1 MKNVARFTM
10 SALLVVALAALVGCG
25 SGAGSSGGGYG
36 SSTPPA
42 SSGSATGSTTGG
54 TSGATSGAAVAIKNF
69 AFSPSSLTVNVGDK
83 VTFTNNDSTTHTV
96 TGDGFSSGDIAPGAS
111 FTNTFTKA
119 GTFAYH
125 CSIHPTMTGSIT
137 VK

>member
-1 MKNVARFTM
+1 MRR
-10 SALLVVALAALVGCG
+10 SAKFAVFVMLVVALAALVGCG
-25 SGAGSSGGGYG
+25 SGSGSSSGGYG

-42 SSGSATGSTTGG
+42 SSGSSAGSATPGATGGV
-54 TSGATSGAAVAIKNF
+54 AVAIKNF
-69 AFSPSSLTVNVGDK
+69 AFSPSKLTVKVGDK

-111 FTNTFTKA
+111 WTNTFSKA

-137 VK
+137 VQ

>member
-1 MKNVARFTM
+1 MKNVRRFTV

-42 SSGSATGSTTGG
+42 SSGSATGGTTGG
-54 TSGATSGAAVAIKNF
+54 TSGTTSGAAVAIKNF
-69 AFSPSSLTVNVGDK
+69 AFSPASLTVNVGDK

-119 GTFAYH
+119 GTFAYR

>member
-1 MKNVARFTM
+1 MRR
-10 SALLVVALAALVGCG
+10 SAKFAVFVVLVVALAALVGCG
-25 SGAGSSGGGYG
+25 SGSGSSSGGYG

-42 SSGSATGSTTGG
+42 SSGSSAGNTTPGATGGV
-54 TSGATSGAAVAIKNF
+54 AVAIKNF
-69 AFSPSSLTVNVGDK
+69 AFSPSKLTVKVGDK

-111 FTNTFTKA
+111 WTNTFSKA

-137 VK
+137 VQ